1 MKEKFKGMLSTVKR
15 NVGKLA
21 ISCVGIV
28 SMLGACFAAE
38 GDPPSPPTPPT
49 TSDFQTLMSKITDT
63 FTPTVI
69 LQIMGAIVAF
79 GVVYALL
86 YWGARKALRAGFS
99 AVKRGKV
106 RV

>member
-1 MKEKFKGMLSTVKR
+1 MKEKFKGMLSTVK
-15 NVGKLA
+15 NHIGKLA
-21 ISCVGIV
+21 VATFGVVAMIGS
-28 SMLGACFAAE
+28 AFAAE
-38 GDPPSPPTPPT
+38 GDPVVPPTAPT
-49 TSDFQTLMSKITDT
+49 TSDFQSLMSKITDT